1 MDKEYVYD
9 EGVDKG
15 NYLSFENGIINCST
29 YSYYID
35 SFGDLEL
42 DKEETYKLFLA
53 MKEYYEGD

>member
-42 DKEETYKLFLA
+42 DKEETYKLF
-53 MKEYYEGD
+53 